1 MSAVAKQHHI
11 DVPHGDGTVRLGYLE
26 WGGRDATRTALCIHG
41 ISRNAHDFNWL
52 GRELAKA
59 GWRVIAIDMVGR
71 GASQWL
77 DDPAGYAVPVYIQH
91 IAHVVSALELGE
103 VDWIGT
109 SMGGLIGMVA
119 ASAGAV
125 PMRRLVLNDIGPFI
139 ALEVLAGIVERARE
153 VPAFKDEDAIKAFL
167 MERFAP
173 FGPVSDSQWSYI
185 AHHSARRDANGDL
198 SLACDPAIAV
208 PLANQEPGDVDLWE
222 AYDAI
227 KVPTLV
233 VRGGVSEVLD
243 QPTAEAMMTRGPGA
257 TLVTFHGIT
266 HPLWLSDDEQIHL
279 VRDWLDGH
287 PLSEDRLAA
296 KS

>member
-1 MSAVAKQHHI
+1 MTAVAKQHHI
-11 DVPHGDGTVRLGYLE
+11 DVPHGDSTVRLGYLE
-26 WGGRDATRTALCIHG
+26 WGASDAERTALCIHG

-91 IAHVVSALELGE
+91 IAHVVSALDLGE

-109 SMGGLIGMVA
+109 SMGGMIGMVA
-119 ASAGAV
+119 ASVGAI

-139 ALEVLAGIVERARE
+139 ASDVIAGIIERVRE
-153 VPAFKDEDAIKAFL
+153 VPEFKDEDAIKAFL

-173 FGPVSDSQWSYI
+173 FGPVTDKQWSYF
-185 AHHSARRDANGDL
+185 AHHSARRDADGDL
-198 SLACDPAIAV
+198 RLVCDPAIAA
-208 PLANQEPGDVDLWE
+208 PLANQEPADVDLWE
-222 AYDAI
+222 VYDAI

-243 QPTAEAMMTRGPGA
+243 QPTAEAMMTRGPRA

-266 HPLWLSDDEQIHL
+266 HPLWLADDEQMHL

-287 PLSEDRLAA
+287 PMSEDRLAA